1 MIFTTQ
7 IKLGPAWY
15 GAEPTSNILS
25 VILILVVGIEPCSV
39 VGVLSSSSGNSKSL
53 CFTQNKTGWKLS
65 NHELVLFKW
74 M

>member
-7 IKLGPAWY
+7 IKLGPFWY

>member
-1 MIFTTQ
+1 MIFTAQ

-15 GAEPTSNILS
+15 GAEPMSNILS
-25 VILILVVGIEPCSV
+25 VILILIVGIEPSSV
-39 VGVLSSSSGNSKSL
+39 IGVLSSSSGNNKSL

-65 NHELVLFKW
+65 NHESVLFKW